1 MTNIDKHE
9 ITKTEQK
16 KDNRFVL
23 IDFLSSSM
31 SVLYENENKSF
42 ED

>member
-1 MTNIDKHE
+1 MTNTDKHG

-16 KDNRFVL
+16 KDHRFVL
-23 IDFLSSSM
+23 IDFLSISM

-42 ED
+42 